1 MSNRRSRLRGL
12 NPVQVQNPILG
23 AVLVVDGV
31 VIGEGF
37 QDGAKQSAPLI
48 EAVQGMADQY
58 RTSGLP
64 PKVMHFQYE
73 NSQVLALFSRRS
85 LLLVWISSD
94 ANLGE
99 IEIAAR
105 KVVTTAHL
113 EGSLNPSNPIVAVL
127 SITKPVQV
135 ETASTSLAVVAFN
148 PPTMNWSEAARSLE
162 NIITKVLS
170 QAQATK
176 MIQAAMQR
184 KGIDFARTAD
194 GATLKEIGNEITL
207 KIPSRPIRQTLEREV
222 AELAKTLN

>member
-1 MSNRRSRLRGL
+1 MNNRRSRLRAPL
-12 NPVQVQNPILG
+12 LSRPQKPILG
-23 AVLVVDGV
+23 AALIVDGA

-37 QDGAKQSAPLI
+37 QEGAKQSAPLL
-48 EAVQGMADQY
+48 EAAQAMADQY

-73 NSQVLALFSRRS
+73 NSQVLILFSRRS
-85 LLLVWISSD
+85 LLLVWISAE

-105 KVVTTAHL
+105 KVVTTAHI
-113 EGSLNPSNPIVAVL
+113 EGSLNPSNPIVATL
-127 SITKPVQV
+127 TITKPVQL
-135 ETASTSLAVVAFN
+135 ETESKSLALVAFN
-148 PPTMNWSEAARSLE
+148 TPSMNWSEAARSLE

-184 KGIDFARTAD
+184 KGIDFSRTAD
-194 GATLKEIGNEITL
+194 GATLKEIGNELTM

-222 AELAKTLN
+222 AELAKSLN